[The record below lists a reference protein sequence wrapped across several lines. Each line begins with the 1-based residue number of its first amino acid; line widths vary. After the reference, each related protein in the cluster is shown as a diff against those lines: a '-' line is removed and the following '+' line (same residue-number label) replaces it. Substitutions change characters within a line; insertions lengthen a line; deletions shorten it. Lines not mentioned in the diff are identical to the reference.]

1 MVLAISP
8 TIAVPCTPRVLV
20 PGLCATHIGGGVL
33 IARLASQLAMYTSI
47 PSTVPVDVMIA
58 MAAQCHLQSAE
69 HVVPVTIQYMEP
81 FFRRDARV
89 EEYID
94 PEIKAEEL
102 RHKEEITEKA
112 LVESQSSATRWWAA
126 AVRA

>member
-1 MVLAISP
+1 
-8 TIAVPCTPRVLV
+8 
-20 PGLCATHIGGGVL
+20 
-33 IARLASQLAMYTSI
+33 
-47 PSTVPVDVMIA
+47 MIA

-94 PEIKAEEL
+94 PEIKAE
-102 RHKEEITEKA
+102 
-112 LVESQSSATRWWAA
+112 
-126 AVRA
+126 